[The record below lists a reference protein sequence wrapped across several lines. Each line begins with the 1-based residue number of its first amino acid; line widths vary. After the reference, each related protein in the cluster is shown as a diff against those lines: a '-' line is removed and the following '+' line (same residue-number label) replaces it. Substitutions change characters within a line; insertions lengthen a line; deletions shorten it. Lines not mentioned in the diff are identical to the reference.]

1 MTTLRR
7 CGAEIWDGG
16 DGIWARSGPPCAM
29 PDLAWPSGEGE
40 GEGEGKE
47 GGTRQGLG
55 GEWALPSVEPSDV
68 APGCGVHAFIS
79 SSFTA
84 VRVSLVFFLALTV
97 HVCTELDPCL
107 RDSCL

>member
-1 MTTLRR
+1 MH
-7 CGAEIWDGG
+7 D
-16 DGIWARSGPPCAM
+16 P
-29 PDLAWPSGEGE
+29 AWRF

-47 GGTRQGLG
+47 RGKGQGFG

-84 VRVSLVFFLALTV
+84 VRVSLFFFLALNCA
-97 HVCTELDPCL
+97 VCTELDLCL